1 MGYSFIKGIH
11 GEKGAEKMKKWI
23 FIVIGILIVGFA
35 GYYFFAS
42 KSKNSSQ
49 QTMIQNRTA
58 TVQKGK
64 FEVNV
69 SGTGTVQ
76 PVTSE
81 DIVSPINNNAVA
93 EVLVSAGESV
103 KSGESLIT
111 FTDGSDPITAPADG
125 VITTISATPG
135 ARVTAGAVVAHLT
148 NYNALKT
155 VASIDELDIP
165 KVQVGQTATI
175 KVSALPD
182 QTFTGK
188 VTAIANEGTST
199 NGVSSFNVDVSID
212 NPQNLKVGMST
223 EADILT
229 ASKDNALYV
238 PLDAVH
244 SMNGQKFVMLAT
256 NNSNQGQDQSQSK
269 SQGQSQ
275 GQGQNWSANRVTVQ
289 TGLANSDYVEITQG
303 LTEGQVVRLPN
314 LAISNTTTATG
325 GRSMFGG
332 MGGGFGGMG
341 GNRGYGGGNRGN
353 GGNNGGGNGGGRS
366 GN

>member
-1 MGYSFIKGIH
+1 
-11 GEKGAEKMKKWI
+11 MKKWI
-23 FIVIGILIVGFA
+23 FIVIGVLIVGVA
-35 GYYFFAS
+35 GYYFYAS

-64 FEVNV
+64 FDVNV

-81 DIVSPINNNAVA
+81 DIVSPINNNEVA
-93 EVLVSAGESV
+93 EVLVSAGETV

-125 VITTISATPG
+125 VITTVSVTPG
-135 ARVTAGAVVAHLT
+135 ARVSAGAVVAHLT
-148 NYNALKT
+148 NYTSLKT

-188 VTAIANEGTST
+188 VTAVANEGTST

-223 EADILT
+223 EANILT
-229 ASKDNALYV
+229 ASKDSALYV

-244 SMNGQKFVMLAT
+244 SMNGQKFVMLASSNSNQKQSQ
-256 NNSNQGQDQSQSK
+256 NNSNQGQNQNNQN
-269 SQGQSQ
+269 
-275 GQGQNWSANRVTVQ
+275 QNWNVNRVTVQ

-314 LAISNTTTATG
+314 LAMSSTTTASG
-325 GRSMFGG
+325 NRSMFGG
-332 MGGGFGGMG
+332 MGGIGGMG
-341 GNRGYGGGNRGN
+341 GNRSFSGGNRSF
-353 GGNNGGGNGGGRS
+353 GGNGGGNAGGRS